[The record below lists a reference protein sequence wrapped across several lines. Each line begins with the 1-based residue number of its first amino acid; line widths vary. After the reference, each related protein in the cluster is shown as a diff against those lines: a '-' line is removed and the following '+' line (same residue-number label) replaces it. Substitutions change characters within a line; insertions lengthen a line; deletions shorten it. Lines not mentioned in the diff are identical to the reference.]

1 MWIFWVDCKCS
12 HECICK
18 RKAEG
23 DLLTDRRGEGVVI
36 LRDESNTATSQGMRA
51 AMRSWERSAVEP
63 PRRSAALLTT

>member
-12 HECICK
+12 RKCICK

-36 LRDESNTATSQGMRA
+36 LEMRVTQPQA
-51 AMRSWERSAVEP
+51 KG
-63 PRRSAALLTT
+63 